1 MSGLARRNK
10 KVYSYCEPKEFFD
23 FYNRTSVGSML
34 VKLDGEYYHLTDNG
48 FRKIKD
54 DDVIVFNKNKD
65 YWSKEDNSVVSKSK
79 FDSEYETV
87 KSININGF
95 LMEFNLYMSFDSMM
109 KVFKKMLKELD
120 NTYYHENAD
129 LKNQLQW
136 IIHNKDVF
144 LYVLS

>member
-23 FYNRTSVGSML
+23 FYNQTSAGSML

-65 YWSKEDNSVVSKSK
+65 YWSKEDNSVVYKSK